1 MPAAQLAQGQRVVG
15 VAALAGVVYALHQR
29 MALQE
34 IDHGQRVA
42 AGALLAQAQRLQA
55 LQQQE
60 GAVRRQRRAA
70 VAQQHGTGPRDEGA
84 VGKFLGEDKALVGRL
99 GRAELR
105 VAPRVRHPVEA
116 AAVHNQPAQ
125 HIAVSADG
133 LGGRMHD
140 DVGAPVEGPQQQ
152 RRSHGVVHHQ
162 GHAGRMADIGQLAQ
176 VGNAARWIAHGLHE
190 HGLGARPYRP
200 AQRLEIILGHGR
212 ALHAARGQHM
222 GDEVVRAAIQL
233 RGHDHM
239 VARTGQR
246 GQRHVDGGHAR
257 GQGQRGHAAFE
268 CRNALLQHRQRGVG
282 RARVHIA
289 LLHQAEQV
297 GAVLGA
303 VEHEGGALVDG
314 HGRAALL
321 LSPPVAGVQG
331 LGVLLPQR
339 IAGCVVRGGLGAGR

>member
-1 MPAAQLAQGQRVVG
+1 MPATQLAPRQQVVG
-15 VAALAGVVYALHQR
+15 MAGLAGVVYALHQR
-29 MALQE
+29 MSLQE

-60 GAVRRQRRAA
+60 GAVRRQRSAA
-70 VAQQHGTGPRDEGA
+70 IAQQHGAGPRDEGP
-84 VGKFLGEDKALVGRL
+84 VGEFLGEDKALVGRL
-99 GRAELR
+99 GRTELR
-105 VAPRVRHPVEA
+105 IAPCMRHPVEA
-116 AAVHNQPAQ
+116 AAVHDQSTQ
-125 HIAVSADG
+125 HIAVSANG
-133 LGGRMHD
+133 LGGRVHD
-140 DVGAPVEGPQQQ
+140 DVRSPVKGPQQQ
-152 RRSHGVVHHQ
+152 RRGHGVVHHQ
-162 GHAGRMADIGQLAQ
+162 RHAGRMADVGQLAQ
-176 VGNAARWIAHGLHE
+176 VGNSARRVAHRFHE

-200 AQRLEIILGHGR
+200 SQRLGIVLGHGR

-239 VARTGQR
+239 VARAGQR

-257 GQGQRGHAAFE
+257 GQGQCGHAAFE
-268 CRNALLQHRQRGVG
+268 CRNALLQHGQRGVG

-289 LLHQAEQV
+289 LLHQAKQI
-297 GAVLGA
+297 GPVLGA
-303 VEHEGGALVDG
+303 VEHEGRALVDG

-321 LSPPVAGVQG
+321 LAPPVAGVQG

-339 IAGCVVRGGLGAGR
+339 IAGCVVPGGFGAGG